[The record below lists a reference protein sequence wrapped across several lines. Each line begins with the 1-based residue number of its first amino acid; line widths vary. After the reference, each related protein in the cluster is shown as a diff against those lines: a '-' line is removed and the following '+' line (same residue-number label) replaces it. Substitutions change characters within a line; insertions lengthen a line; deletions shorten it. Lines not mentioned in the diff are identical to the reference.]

1 MTTPSLHLHL
11 WAKSDP
17 QHSLWCHLLD
27 VAAVCEALLPR
38 FGGVEDIPKPWLL
51 LLVALHDIGKA
62 DAQFQNKDPQQK
74 ARLEGLGLELEPEPN
89 VTHFRHEARSA
100 GWLASFLKEKGWGRD
115 AGQVVTGA
123 IRGHHGNFAAGLEP
137 GQFYIE
143 TAKSLAR
150 WSPLR
155 EALAALVMDT
165 LGIKPYALDR
175 FQDAGA
181 AGTKLSGLIVLSD
194 WIASNHEQYA
204 YNDPAR
210 LSAELPPPEYWEAA
224 QAEAKRAV
232 HRLELTP
239 PEPSADKSPTFTTLW
254 PGFNPRPIQAALEN
268 ECRNG
273 LLPGLA
279 IVEAPMG
286 EGKTEGAI
294 YLAEC
299 WNRQTGRAGV
309 YFALPTMATS
319 NQMHGRYQD
328 YLERTSPGAAPRLVH
343 GLSWLIDEVSPQEA
357 AQTFGTDGGG
367 ENNSGE
373 DDEPLSREWFRPAKR
388 ALLASHGVGTVDQ
401 ALGAALNVKHGFL
414 RFLGLSA
421 KTLIV
426 DEVHAYDAYMNT
438 LLCRLLSW
446 CRVLGIPV
454 ILLSATL
461 SRAQKEQ
468 LCAAYAGRN
477 VLPPSAAEE
486 PYPLLT
492 FVPLAEVEKN
502 GGGETARIVPVSSD
516 PPRTPPLAWI
526 SQIGMLDNPVQTAA
540 LAAAQSDSG
549 GCVCVVVNTV
559 AAAQETFRALQA
571 MQERGK
577 LPEDTRLLLFHA
589 RFRAERR
596 EEIEKAVL
604 ALFGK
609 DANPDYPRPKRAILV
624 ATQVVEQSLDIDFDV
639 MLSQIAP
646 VDLLLQRSGRIW
658 RHVPDP
664 RHAPNPRHADRP
676 RYAHNGPALHLLLPE
691 AGSFEFGGSGRVYSP
706 ELLLRTLV
714 LLRNRAEI
722 SLPADFRPLI
732 EACYSP
738 SAPPPKAVPPEV
750 FQKAVTE
757 RRKAQEHAE
766 DEASEHL
773 IPAPDTE
780 VFKLAQAKK
789 AVSEAEEGER
799 ASFLHA
805 QTRLGDQT
813 VAALVLHDPALHDP
827 DLMDLVRQGIASP
840 KAPPPPLAQM
850 RRLFRQ
856 KVNLPAWW
864 LKEATAAPG
873 FEIISEGPKWLRHH
887 IVLGF
892 RNGVWQGEY
901 TQRDGKHCPVTIE
914 DHPQEG
920 LRLRDQSAP
929 PAKDADANL
938 E

>member
-1 MTTPSLHLHL
+1 MLTPLHLHL

-17 QHSLWCHLLD
+17 QHPLWCHLLD
-27 VAAVCEALLPR
+27 VAAVCKALLPR
-38 FGGVEDIPKPWLL
+38 FGGVENIPKPWLL

-74 ARLEGLGLELEPEPN
+74 ARIKGLGLELEPEPN
-89 VTHFRHEARSA
+89 VTRFRHEARSA
-100 GWLASFLKEKGWGRD
+100 EWLASFLKEKGWGRD
-115 AGQVVTGA
+115 AGPVVTGA

-155 EALAALVMDT
+155 GSLAALVMDT

-175 FQDAGA
+175 FRDAGA

-204 YNDPAR
+204 CNDPAR
-210 LSAELPPPEYWEAA
+210 LNAELPPPEYWKAA

-254 PGFNPRPIQAALEN
+254 PGFDPRPIQAALEN
-268 ECRNG
+268 ECLRG
-273 LLPGLA
+273 LRPGLA

-309 YFALPTMATS
+309 YFALPTTATS
-319 NQMHGRYQD
+319 NQMHGRYRN
-328 YLERTSPGAAPRLVH
+328 YLERTSPGAVPRLVH

-367 ENNSGE
+367 GNNGGE

-401 ALGAALNVKHGFL
+401 ALMAALNVKHGFL

-438 LLCRLLSW
+438 LLCCLLSW

-461 SRAQKEQ
+461 SRAQKQQ
-468 LCAAYAGRN
+468 LCAAYAGRD
-477 VLPPSAAEE
+477 VLPLPSAAYD

-492 FVPLAEVEKN
+492 FVPLAEAEKTGVE
-502 GGGETARIVPVSSD
+502 ESARIVPVSSG
-516 PPRTPPLAWI
+516 PARNPPLALT
-526 SQIGMLDNPVQTAA
+526 SQTGILDNPMQTAS
-540 LAAAQSDSG
+540 LAAAQAEAG
-549 GCVCVVVNTV
+549 GCVCIIVNTV
-559 AAAQETFRALQA
+559 VAAQETFRALQA
-571 MQERGK
+571 MQERGE
-577 LPEDTRLLLFHA
+577 LPENTRLLLFHA
-589 RFRAERR
+589 RFRAEGR
-596 EEIEKAVL
+596 EEIEKTVL

-609 DANPDYPRPKRAILV
+609 DADPTHPRPKRAILV

-646 VDLLLQRSGRIW
+646 IDLLLQRSGRVW
-658 RHVPDP
+658 RHAHHP
-664 RHAPNPRHADRP
+664 RHART
-676 RYAHNGPALHLLLPE
+676 GPALHLLLP
-691 AGSFEFGGSGRVYSP
+691 ALDSFEFGGSGRVYPP
-706 ELLLRTLV
+706 ELLLRTLD
-714 LLRNRAEI
+714 LLHHRTAI
-722 SLPADFRPLI
+722 SLPTDFRPLI

-738 SAPPPKAVPPEV
+738 SAPPPPTVPPEV

-757 RRKAQEHAE
+757 RRKAEEHAE
-766 DEASEHL
+766 NEASKHL

-780 VFKLAQAKK
+780 VFKLAQMRK
-789 AVSEAEEGER
+789 AVSEAEEGEK

-813 VAALVLHDPALHDP
+813 AAALVLHDPAL
-827 DLMDLVRQGIASP
+827 LDLVRQGITSP
-840 KAPPPPLAQM
+840 KAPAPPLEQM

-887 IVLGF
+887 VVLGF
-892 RNGVWQGEY
+892 RNGLWQGEY
-901 TQRDGKHCPVTIE
+901 KQRDGNHSPVTIE

-920 LRLRDQSAP
+920 LRLRDQPAPSAE
-929 PAKDADANL
+929 DTDTNV
-938 E
+938 